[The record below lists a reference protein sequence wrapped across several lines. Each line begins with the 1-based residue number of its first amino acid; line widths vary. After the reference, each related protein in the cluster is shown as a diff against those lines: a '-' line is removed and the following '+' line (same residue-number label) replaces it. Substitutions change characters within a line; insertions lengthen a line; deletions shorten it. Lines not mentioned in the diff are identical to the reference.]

1 MQLDVIHNR
10 ASFNKYMEKCVKMLI
25 EYLATKRN
33 LHSQFVLA
41 LQWYRLAQ
49 TATPSNVPLNRQQI
63 NRLFEMILKQFI
75 VTATTYVQ
83 LNSRNAAK
91 SKAFGYFFQNLYELY
106 NTCAVELR
114 RTTSFLAYSKL
125 MITSYRLYDSE
136 NSDGSSTATTT
147 VAGHNDD
154 DDEFQKA
161 LDFGGKKMNE
171 KVQLQSDKNA
181 KKTESTKGGTQQTQK
196 K

>member
-1 MQLDVIHNR
+1 
-10 ASFNKYMEKCVKMLI
+10 
-25 EYLATKRN
+25 
-33 LHSQFVLA
+33 
-41 LQWYRLAQ
+41 
-49 TATPSNVPLNRQQI
+49 
-63 NRLFEMILKQFI
+63 MILEQFI

-91 SKAFGYFFQNLYELY
+91 SKAFGDFFQNLYELY
-106 NTCAVELR
+106 NTCAVELH
-114 RTTSFLAYSKL
+114 RTTLFLAYSKL

-147 VAGHNDD
+147 VAGYNDD
-154 DDEFQKA
+154 DNEFQKA
-161 LDFGGKKMNE
+161 LDFGEKKMNE

-196 K
+196 KKMKWFDAIFYIFSFFWNNNDKMIFFLCKSSRYVKTINVVPFYVWNNNNNKWII